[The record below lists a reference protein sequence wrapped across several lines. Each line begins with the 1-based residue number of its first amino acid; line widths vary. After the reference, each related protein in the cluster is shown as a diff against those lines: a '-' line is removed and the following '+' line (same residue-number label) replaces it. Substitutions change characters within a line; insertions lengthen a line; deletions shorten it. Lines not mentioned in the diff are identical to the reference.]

1 MDGTLAEFRKVDTLE
16 KLYEKGYFL
25 NLEPHMNVVDS
36 IRSIVTDHSEIEVY
50 ILSAVLSDSP
60 YAVTEKNAWLDQ
72 YLPEIDISHRLYPH
86 CGTDKKE
93 FLEKEFGSI
102 GNKDFLL
109 DDYSANLHSW
119 EPPAKGIKLMNGING
134 NHGTWNKEKVSIECE
149 AADMTECILNIIANN
164 GNVDDIFAFLIDH
177 QIPSDEVTLMNMAED
192 ILKNPPKIGYLTI
205 SNALQWRLQY
215 RRIVNLTETVEGI
228 TQIVKYSDDSE

>member
-1 MDGTLAEFRKVDTLE
+1 MHKVKQSLVFFALTITTLFEFYNKISLFYKIMPKNRGDEVTDRLRLYVDMDGTLAEFKKVDTLE

-25 NLEPHMNVVDS
+25 NLEPHMNVVDA

-60 YAVTEKNAWLDQ
+60 YAVTEKNAWLNQ

-93 FLEKEFGSI
+93 FLEREFGSI

-149 AADMTECILNIIANN
+149 AADMTECILNIIAR
-164 GNVDDIFAFLIDH
+164 
-177 QIPSDEVTLMNMAED
+177 SAE
-192 ILKNPPKIGYLTI
+192 KNLETERF
-205 SNALQWRLQY
+205 NAML
-215 RRIVNLTETVEGI
+215 RRKGR
-228 TQIVKYSDDSE
+228 

>member
-1 MDGTLAEFRKVDTLE
+1 MYVDMDGTLAEFKKVDTLE

-25 NLEPHMNVVDS
+25 NLEPNMNVVDA
-36 IRSIVTDHSEIEVY
+36 IRSIVTDHSEIEIY
-50 ILSAVLSDSP
+50 ILSAVLSDSS

-93 FLEKEFGSI
+93 FLEREFGSI

-149 AADMTECILNIIANN
+149 AADMTECILNIIAR
-164 GNVDDIFAFLIDH
+164 
-177 QIPSDEVTLMNMAED
+177 SAERN
-192 ILKNPPKIGYLTI
+192 LENERF
-205 SNALQWRLQY
+205 NAML
-215 RRIVNLTETVEGI
+215 RRKGR
-228 TQIVKYSDDSE
+228 

>member
-119 EPPAKGIKLMNGING
+119 EPPAKGIKLMNGINS

-149 AADMTECILNIIANN
+149 AADMTECILNIIAR
-164 GNVDDIFAFLIDH
+164 
-177 QIPSDEVTLMNMAED
+177 SAE
-192 ILKNPPKIGYLTI
+192 KNLETERF
-205 SNALQWRLQY
+205 NAML
-215 RRIVNLTETVEGI
+215 RRKGR
-228 TQIVKYSDDSE
+228 

>member
-1 MDGTLAEFRKVDTLE
+1 MHKVKQSLVFFALTITTLFEFYNKISLFYKIMPKNRGGDEVTDRLRLYVDMDGTLAEFKKVDTLE

-25 NLEPHMNVVDS
+25 NLEPHMNVVDA

-60 YAVTEKNAWLDQ
+60 YAVTEKNAWLNQ

-93 FLEKEFGSI
+93 FLEREFGSI

-149 AADMTECILNIIANN
+149 AADMTECILNIIARSTERNLETER
-164 GNVDDIFAFLIDH
+164 F
-177 QIPSDEVTLMNMAED
+177 
-192 ILKNPPKIGYLTI
+192 
-205 SNALQWRLQY
+205 NAML
-215 RRIVNLTETVEGI
+215 RRKGR
-228 TQIVKYSDDSE
+228 

>member
-1 MDGTLAEFRKVDTLE
+1 MHKVKQSLVFFALTITTLFEFYNKISLFYKIMPKNRGDEVTDRLRLYVDMDGTLAEFKKVDTLE

-25 NLEPHMNVVDS
+25 NLEPHMNVVDA

-50 ILSAVLSDSP
+50 ILSAVLSDNP
-60 YAVTEKNAWLDQ
+60 YAVTEKNAWLNQ

-93 FLEKEFGSI
+93 FLEREFGSI

-149 AADMTECILNIIANN
+149 AADMTECILNIIAR
-164 GNVDDIFAFLIDH
+164 
-177 QIPSDEVTLMNMAED
+177 SAE
-192 ILKNPPKIGYLTI
+192 KNLETERF
-205 SNALQWRLQY
+205 NAML
-215 RRIVNLTETVEGI
+215 RRKGR
-228 TQIVKYSDDSE
+228 

>member
-1 MDGTLAEFRKVDTLE
+1 MHKVKQSLVFFALTITTLFEFYNKIFLFYKIMPKNRGDEVTDRLRLYVDMDGTLAEFKKVDTLE

-25 NLEPHMNVVDS
+25 NLEPNMNVVDA

-50 ILSAVLSDSP
+50 ILSAVLSDSS

-149 AADMTECILNIIANN
+149 AADMTECILNIIAR
-164 GNVDDIFAFLIDH
+164 
-177 QIPSDEVTLMNMAED
+177 STE
-192 ILKNPPKIGYLTI
+192 KNLETERF
-205 SNALQWRLQY
+205 NAML
-215 RRIVNLTETVEGI
+215 RRKGR
-228 TQIVKYSDDSE
+228 

>member
-1 MDGTLAEFRKVDTLE
+1 MYVDMDGTLAEFKKVDTLE

-25 NLEPHMNVVDS
+25 NLEPYMNVVDA

-93 FLEKEFGSI
+93 FLEREFGSI

-134 NHGTWNKEKVSIECE
+134 NHGTFLEITADKLSGAVPGDNIKEVGLVLAIGIAAPTVTGNAERSHVFAGRRLAQLRVRNKAAHKNNHIQHNSVTPSQHAHQGAWRSI
-149 AADMTECILNIIANN
+149 
-164 GNVDDIFAFLIDH
+164 
-177 QIPSDEVTLMNMAED
+177 
-192 ILKNPPKIGYLTI
+192 
-205 SNALQWRLQY
+205 RLPRQ
-215 RRIVNLTETVEGI
+215 R
-228 TQIVKYSDDSE
+228 

>member
-1 MDGTLAEFRKVDTLE
+1 MYVDMDGTLAEFKKVDTLE

-25 NLEPHMNVVDS
+25 NLEPHMNVVDA

-60 YAVTEKNAWLDQ
+60 YAVTEKNAWLNQ

-93 FLEKEFGSI
+93 FLEREFGSI

-149 AADMTECILNIIANN
+149 AADMTECILNIIARSTEKSLETER
-164 GNVDDIFAFLIDH
+164 F
-177 QIPSDEVTLMNMAED
+177 
-192 ILKNPPKIGYLTI
+192 
-205 SNALQWRLQY
+205 NAML
-215 RRIVNLTETVEGI
+215 RRKGR
-228 TQIVKYSDDSE
+228 